1 MINGI
6 YNRGSLLK
14 ARSVILYAGR
24 RIGNCSIIVLA
35 VALVVAVAV
44 FAAVAAVVVVAV
56 AKILDLIVTVIG
68 N

>member
-35 VALVVAVAV
+35 VALVVAV
-44 FAAVAAVVVVAV
+44 VAV

>member
-1 MINGI
+1 MIDGI
-6 YNRGSLLK
+6 YNRGFFLE

-35 VALVVAVAV
+35 VALVVAVV
-44 FAAVAAVVVVAV
+44 VVAVAAVVVVAV
-56 AKILDLIVTVIG
+56 AKILDLVVTVIG